1 MLKIISIYKDEEV
14 EFEIEDDTDDFEQ
27 LSMELSMLIK
37 YGYDSM
43 RSAAAEGGAVDPDR
57 EAKLYVDNIVN
68 EAINGD
74 AVETTD
80 ADRRRSLLHIVDDYI
95 DKNKKGDN

>member
-37 YGYDSM
+37 YGYDSL
-43 RSAAAEGGAVDPDR
+43 RSAAEQGGAKDPDR
-57 EAKLYVDNIVN
+57 EARLYVDNIVS
-68 EAINGD
+68 GKLYFKPQD
-74 AVETTD
+74 PGYSS
-80 ADRRRSLLHIVDDYI
+80 RSSCRLNVSPRGSICIHS
-95 DKNKKGDN
+95 

>member
-1 MLKIISIYKDEEV
+1 MLKITSIYKGEEV
-14 EFEIEDDTDDFEQ
+14 EFEIEDNTDDFEQ

-37 YGYDSM
+37 YGYDSLK
-43 RSAAAEGGAVDPDR
+43 AAADQGGAVDPER

-80 ADRRRSLLHIVDDYI
+80 ADRRRSLMHIVDDYI
-95 DKNKKGDN
+95 EKDKKGDN